1 MSNRLDFEKYIVSR
15 NDNFYNLLLKI
26 HDLNFYKNHL
36 NIDLKKDKKDI
47 LISKLLETNNDFQND
62 LLVNISDYIEEF
74 CTSIYSIKWEYN
86 QHLPY
91 DYKSNFYVFK

>member
-62 LLVNISDYIEEF
+62 LLVNISDYIEE
-74 CTSIYSIKWEYN
+74 
-86 QHLPY
+86 
-91 DYKSNFYVFK
+91 